1 MDRDYIEVH
10 DDNGASEGKFTRDQS
25 RWMRL
30 NHATGTLKQHF
41 VDGGDSQAQA
51 KSKVRQLSTEVS
63 EMGGEPIMNYILGNK
78 QPLKNKINNS
88 ALSFMDTAAKL
99 VIVNKL

>member
-1 MDRDYIEVH
+1 MNSRDYIEIH
-10 DDNGASEGKFTRDQS
+10 DEEGNGKYTRDQS

-30 NHATGTLKQHF
+30 NHATGILKKYF
-41 VDGGDSQAQA
+41 IDGGDSPAQA
-51 KSKVRQLSTEVS
+51 KSKVKQLSTETS

-78 QPLKNKINNS
+78 QPLKNKINAS
-88 ALSFMDTAAKL
+88 ALPFMDGAAKA